1 MEDVPLASSF
11 LLFTLQVMLPLL
23 PALDLQAPHLHRRM
37 GCDEEPR
44 WAGMRKKVPRGAE
57 HISYVLTLAL
67 THLRDKRPNESC
79 LCLLTLALKYSRG
92 IPTIESVPCPLV
104 PRLYTLGKDPFV
116 TEFQGDFLSS

>member
-1 MEDVPLASSF
+1 MQVHGVVCGESF
-11 LLFTLQVMLPLL
+11 LLCHISSAEWEGM
-23 PALDLQAPHLHRRM
+23 QAGLKRQ
-37 GCDEEPR
+37 
-44 WAGMRKKVPRGAE
+44 GMRKKVPRGAE